1 MDNCHGN
8 APRVRKRNR
17 GNNHAASDAGRTPYP
32 MKMVNRLWDESVFRN
47 RHVAA
52 GSQRLQLNRGVP
64 KKDGITRRKETL
76 ANRAAIRVVWLRRLI
91 RFRLGQDDIYV
102 ALASCLVFVRAGV
115 SVVAT
120 PVLTVSLLTV
130 IVCVAG
136 VGMTMRFITR
146 EC

>member
-1 MDNCHGN
+1 
-8 APRVRKRNR
+8 
-17 GNNHAASDAGRTPYP
+17 
-32 MKMVNRLWDESVFRN
+32 MKMANRLWDESVFRN
-47 RHVAA
+47 RHVAT
-52 GSQRLQLNRGVP
+52 GSQRFQLNRGVP
-64 KKDGITRRKETL
+64 KKDGMTRRKETL
-76 ANRAAIRVVWLRRLI
+76 ANRAAIRVMWLRRLI

-136 VGMTMRFITR
+136 VGMTMRFDMR

>member
-1 MDNCHGN
+1 
-8 APRVRKRNR
+8 
-17 GNNHAASDAGRTPYP
+17 
-32 MKMVNRLWDESVFRN
+32 MKMANRLWDESVFRN

-64 KKDGITRRKETL
+64 KKDGMTRRKETL
-76 ANRAAIRVVWLRRLI
+76 ANRAAIRVMWLRRLI

-120 PVLTVSLLTV
+120 PVVTVSLLTV
-130 IVCVAG
+130 IVCVVG
-136 VGMTMRFITR
+136 VGMTMRFDMR